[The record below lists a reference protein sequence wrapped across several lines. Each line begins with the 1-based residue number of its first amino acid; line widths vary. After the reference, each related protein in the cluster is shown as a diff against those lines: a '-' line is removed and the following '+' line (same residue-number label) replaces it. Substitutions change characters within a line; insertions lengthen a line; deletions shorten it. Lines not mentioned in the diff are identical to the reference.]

1 MSRRSFVIGDW
12 VVYCKTKYGNHP
24 SRRAKNIVASES
36 GDGYSYSID
45 KFWLV
50 ENVLAD
56 GQLLLQTRGGKQH
69 LIDENDPN
77 LRLATLW
84 DRICNCAC
92 FKQIRLSDFER

>member
-1 MSRRSFVIGDW
+1 V
-12 VVYCKTKYGNHP
+12 TT
-24 SRRAKNIVASES
+24 

-56 GQLLLQTRGGKQH
+56 GKLLLQTRGGKQH

-77 LRLATLW
+77 LRFVTLW
-84 DRICNCAC
+84 DQICYRAR
-92 FKQIRLSDFER
+92 FRQLRLSDYER